1 MFESKT
7 EKLVLGFLCSHSG
20 SNMQAII
27 NNILSGKIDAKVGAV
42 ISNNSTSGAM
52 QKAKAQNI
60 PAFHV
65 SEKEYNSRVDETI
78 IKIFKQHNVNL
89 IILAGYMKKVS
100 QELIKAFNGRVLNI
114 HPALLPKYGGRGMY
128 GIRVHQAV
136 IEAGD
141 KISGA
146 TVHLVDAN
154 YDQGRI
160 LLQRQVDVLH
170 NDTAEVLASRV
181 LEIEHIIYSEVINKI
196 SSGEIKI

>member
-7 EKLVLGFLCSHSG
+7 EKISSWISLFHVC
-20 SNMQAII
+20 SNMQAILD
-27 NNILSGKIDAKVGAV
+27 NILSGKIDAKVGAV

-100 QELIKAFNGRVLNI
+100 QELIEAFNGRVLNI